1 MVVAAV
7 SVAVTPAGRESVK
20 AIVFNASEEFGLV
33 KMNCKVELAP
43 N

>member
-1 MVVAAV
+1 MLVATV
-7 SVAVTPAGRESVK
+7 SVAVTPSGRGSVK

-33 KMNCKVELAP
+33 KMNFKVEVAP